1 MSQTLVAISADF
13 MDAFAALPRQIQG
26 KVTEFINKFRN
37 NPQSPGINY
46 EKIHD
51 AADRNIFSVRIDD
64 TYRGIVI
71 RREDT
76 GVYLLLWVDH
86 HDRAYDWAKRKK
98 CEINP
103 LTGTIQVFDI
113 QRVEAPEIPVV
124 ETARLF
130 QGVSDDEL
138 LALGIPEDQL
148 DLIRSIVSVED
159 FYRLKSGIPEDA
171 YEALEWVANGFSVQE
186 VRDMLATDEIEPPTE
201 NDFVTALQN
210 PRSLKSFFVVEGE
223 DDLRKIMAEP
233 LEKWRVFLH
242 PTQRRIV
249 TKRYSG
255 PARVLGG
262 AGTGKTVVA
271 MHRAKW
277 LAGQIDR
284 NDKLLF
290 TTFTANLAGDIK
302 DNLRKICSVEEQR
315 HIEVINLDAW
325 VSQFLREQGYSYR
338 IAYDDDTL
346 KNIWDQAVALTG
358 EDTGFTSDFFA
369 EEWTKVIAAQEAY
382 TLEAYLKAS
391 RVGRGTRLDR
401 KKRIQVWQVFEEYQN
416 LMKESQLRD
425 VETAMYECRQIL
437 DKTAGAGRYA
447 SIVVDEGQDFSSNA
461 YRLLR
466 ALAGPEHQNDIFIV
480 GDAHQRIYKNKAVLS
495 KCGINIRGRSSYLKI
510 NYRTTEEIR
519 KFAFGLLN
527 GISFDDLDEQYD
539 EGKTC
544 QSLTHGDLPQ
554 FEAFNSATEEYD
566 FIIAQL
572 KQMQSNGIDL
582 KNICIIARTNRLL
595 NDYITQLKKAGI
607 ETYEIKRNKLDDRS
621 FNGVRIATMHRVKGL
636 EFQHVFV
643 VAVNKRIVPLAS
655 AIRNTDPVS
664 KAESLTAERCLLYV
678 ALTRAQKSAFI
689 TSYGAPSEFWT

>member
-1 MSQTLVAISADF
+1 
-13 MDAFAALPRQIQG
+13 
-26 KVTEFINKFRN
+26 
-37 NPQSPGINY
+37 
-46 EKIHD
+46 
-51 AADRNIFSVRIDD
+51 
-64 TYRGIVI
+64 
-71 RREDT
+71 
-76 GVYLLLWVDH
+76 
-86 HDRAYDWAKRKK
+86 
-98 CEINP
+98 
-103 LTGTIQVFDI
+103 
-113 QRVEAPEIPVV
+113 
-124 ETARLF
+124 
-130 QGVSDDEL
+130 
-138 LALGIPEDQL
+138 
-148 DLIRSIVSVED
+148 
-159 FYRLKSGIPEDA
+159 
-171 YEALEWVANGFSVQE
+171 
-186 VRDMLATDEIEPPTE
+186 
-201 NDFVTALQN
+201 
-210 PRSLKSFFVVEGE
+210 
-223 DDLRKIMAEP
+223 
-233 LEKWRVFLH
+233 
-242 PTQRRIV
+242 
-249 TKRYSG
+249 
-255 PARVLGG
+255 
-262 AGTGKTVVA
+262 
-271 MHRAKW
+271 
-277 LAGQIDR
+277 
-284 NDKLLF
+284 
-290 TTFTANLAGDIK
+290 
-302 DNLRKICSVEEQR
+302 
-315 HIEVINLDAW
+315 
-325 VSQFLREQGYSYR
+325 
-338 IAYDDDTL
+338 
-346 KNIWDQAVALTG
+346 
-358 EDTGFTSDFFA
+358 
-369 EEWTKVIAAQEAY
+369 
-382 TLEAYLKAS
+382 
-391 RVGRGTRLDR
+391 
-401 KKRIQVWQVFEEYQN
+401 
-416 LMKESQLRD
+416 
-425 VETAMYECRQIL
+425 
-437 DKTAGAGRYA
+437 
-447 SIVVDEGQDFSSNA
+447 VDEGQDFSSNA